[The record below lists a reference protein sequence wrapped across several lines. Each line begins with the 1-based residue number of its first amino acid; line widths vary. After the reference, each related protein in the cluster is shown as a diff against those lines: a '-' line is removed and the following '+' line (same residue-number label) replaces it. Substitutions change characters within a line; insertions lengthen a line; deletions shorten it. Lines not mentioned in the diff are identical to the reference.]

1 MALICWIFLPESPRW
16 CAERGQTERGKRTL
30 ARINRWVPDY
40 DLDGEWSIIE
50 LEVAEGRALTEAS
63 TKYSYLALFKG
74 VNRRRL
80 LISFGPF
87 AWQQWS
93 GVPVIF
99 GYTSYF
105 FQLAGLKNPFS
116 GTLAVL

>member
-1 MALICWIFLPESPRW
+1 MH
-16 CAERGQTERGKRTL
+16 RG
-30 ARINRWVPDY
+30 IPDY
-40 DLDGEWSIIE
+40 DIEGEWRIIE
-50 LEVAEGRALTEAS
+50 LEVAEGQALVAAS
-63 TKYSYLALFKG
+63 SKFSYLALFKG

-105 FQLAGLKNPFS
+105 FKLAGLKNPFN